1 MARETRSIPYLVARF
16 DEIEDER
23 VPQEWQK
30 AIATLY
36 LVLVVAAREQEQSV
50 QSAA

>member
-1 MARETRSIPYLVARF
+1 MARETRSIPYLVATF
-16 DEIEDER
+16 GEAKDER

-30 AIATLY
+30 AIATLC